1 LNRPAEWSANYAEAL
16 GRFVAGAGEYALS
29 EAYEIGRQAL
39 TGGLG
44 LLDLVAVH
52 DEAIRELLLADPMA
66 EPLAVLAAARPFF
79 IEALSPFE
87 MHYRRADE
95 STSAWRRL
103 NELLE
108 DEIKRIAHALH
119 DEAGSILA
127 QASLEMDLAT
137 AGLTPEIRE
146 RMNLARSLLDD
157 TGQQLRHLSHELRPT
172 ILDDLG
178 LLAAVEF
185 LALGIE
191 RRSGVP
197 IEVRGRLSERL
208 PATVEIATYRI
219 VQEALNNALRHAGR
233 NAAIKVSV
241 QVQKNS
247 LHCVVRDDGV
257 GFDVTAVLRDGRH
270 SGLGLIGMR
279 ERASAAGGGCLI
291 QSEPGRG
298 TTVEISMPAW

>member
-1 LNRPAEWSANYAEAL
+1 M
-16 GRFVAGAGEYALS
+16 AGAGEHALS

-39 TGGLG
+39 TSGLG
-44 LLDLVAVH
+44 LLDLAVVH
-52 DEAIRELLLADPMA
+52 DEAVRKLLLADPLA
-66 EPLAVLAAARPFF
+66 EPLALLAAARPFF
-79 IEALSPFE
+79 VEALSPFE

-108 DEIKRIAHALH
+108 EEIKRIAHALH
-119 DEAGSILA
+119 DEAGGILA

-137 AGLTPEIRE
+137 ARLPQEIRE
-146 RMNLARSLLDD
+146 RMNLARRLLDD

-178 LLAAVEF
+178 LVAAVEF
-185 LALGIE
+185 LAQGIE
-191 RRSGVP
+191 KRSGVS
-197 IEVRGRLSERL
+197 IEVRGRLLERL

-219 VQEALNNALRHAGR
+219 VQEALNNALRHAGGS
-233 NAAIKVSV
+233 AAIEVSIEV
-241 QVQKNS
+241 QENS
-247 LHCVVRDDGV
+247 LHCVVKDNGV
-257 GFDVTAVLRDGRH
+257 GFDVGAVLRDGRRF
-270 SGLGLIGMR
+270 GLGLIGMR

-298 TTVEISMPAW
+298 TTVEITMPAR